1 MKQRHLVIRN
11 LNLSLA
17 FICVLSSCSAGRIEQ
32 PRLIPT
38 ENFDGIRVVQT
49 LNNSPSTCF
58 PKITASER
66 RSINHENTVFVHPG
80 LLLLGFNWDQSLA
93 VEAGNILAEQKMTGR
108 MLELRDRDPLPI
120 YHHAL
125 YDPGTEFIGIHY
137 SMGGRP
143 DILRGSLDAIKK
155 ASRERQI
162 PLRYHAILFDPFGIS
177 EIRDHLDINEPELGY
192 VFILLSAEYSFLRPG
207 IHDLTKAFA
216 DSGKLIFVFAEDF
229 KESWNHF
236 GMLHAFREY
245 FLNNPDHDGGKK
257 MDLLFKTMVA
267 MALGDSTA
275 QQTASAGTC
284 VELGSQTPRLVSR

>member
-1 MKQRHLVIRN
+1 MKQRHLAIRN
-11 LNLSLA
+11 LHLSLTFVA
-17 FICVLSSCSAGRIEQ
+17 ILSGCSAGRIEQ

-38 ENFDGIRVVQT
+38 DNFDGIRVVQS
-49 LNNSPSTCF
+49 LNSSPSACF
-58 PKITASER
+58 PKNPPSEKQ
-66 RSINHENTVFVHPG
+66 SINHENTVFVHPG

-93 VEAGNILAEQKMTGR
+93 VEAGNILAVQKITGR
-108 MLELRDRDPLPI
+108 VLELRDRDPLPI

-125 YDPGTEFIGIHY
+125 NDPGTEFIGIHY

-155 ASRERQI
+155 ASRDRKI

-177 EIRDHLDINEPELGY
+177 DMRDHLDIDEPELGY

-207 IHDLTKAFA
+207 IRDLPKSFA

-229 KESWNHF
+229 KENWNHF

-245 FLNNPDHDGGKK
+245 FLNNPEHDGGKK
-257 MDLLFKTMVA
+257 MDLLFKTMVE
-267 MALGDSTA
+267 MALSDRTA
-275 QQTASAGTC
+275 QQNASATSC
-284 VELGSQTPRLVSR
+284 VELALRRPN